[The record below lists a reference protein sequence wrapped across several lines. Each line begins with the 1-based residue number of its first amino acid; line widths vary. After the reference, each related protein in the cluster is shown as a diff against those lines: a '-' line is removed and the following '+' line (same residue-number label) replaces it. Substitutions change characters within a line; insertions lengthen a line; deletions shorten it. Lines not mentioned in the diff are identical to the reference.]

1 MMEQNKENSSAP
13 ESDEVSLVDLAAVV
27 LRYRRLVI
35 ALPAI
40 VTVLAGLYLYAL
52 PKLGFGVKKS
62 YAVELSASLKT
73 FPGDV
78 QNRVSVDI
86 VQSLN
91 AYFTSVP
98 VQAMAY
104 AKCFP
109 KEVQGFDKVQLST
122 FVRDEVLAKRFS
134 CSYSPESRR
143 YSLTLKSRDIDAAD
157 RYLSLL
163 WSEGLGVLQD
173 RLKDAFSTS
182 ISLIDRDLSV
192 YNASKSLDAG
202 ADGKA
207 NLLNIRQRVLGY
219 QAEPQFPVDDTP
231 YHAAYLKDG
240 ISGGRAKKLVLA
252 FFASLFVALLVAFC
266 LNAIERVR
274 RDPEAMEKLKRAM
287 HP

>member
-1 MMEQNKENSSAP
+1 MIEQKEESGSAP
-13 ESDEVSLVDLAAVV
+13 ESDELSLIDLAAVV

-40 VTVLAGLYLYAL
+40 VTVLVGLYLYAL
-52 PKLGFGVKKS
+52 PKMGFNVKKS
-62 YAVELSASLKT
+62 YTVELSASLKT

-98 VQAMAY
+98 VQAQAY

-109 KEVQGFDKVQLST
+109 KEVQGLDKVQLST
-122 FVRDEVLAKRFS
+122 FVRDEVLAKRFV
-134 CSYSPESRR
+134 CGYSPESRR

-163 WSEGLGVLQD
+163 WSEGLGVLRD
-173 RLKDAFSTS
+173 RLKGAFFTS
-182 ISLIDRDLSV
+182 LGLIDRDLSV
-192 YNASKSLDAG
+192 YDSSKSLDAG

-207 NLLNIRQRVLGY
+207 NLLNIRERILGY
-219 QAEPQFPVDDTP
+219 QDEPQFPVDDEP

-240 ISGGRAKKLVLA
+240 VSGGRAKKLVLA
-252 FFASLFVALLVAFC
+252 FFASFFVALLVAFC
-266 LNAIERVR
+266 LNAIDRVK
-274 RDPEAMEKLKRAM
+274 RDPEAMGKLRRAM
-287 HP
+287 HS